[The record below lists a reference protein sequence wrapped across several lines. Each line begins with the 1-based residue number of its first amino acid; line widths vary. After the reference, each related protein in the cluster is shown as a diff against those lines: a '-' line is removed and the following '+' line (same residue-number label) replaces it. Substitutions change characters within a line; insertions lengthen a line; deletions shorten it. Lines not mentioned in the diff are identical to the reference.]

1 MEDLSRLCV
10 HTITTKPWS
19 LEIAVEQYARAGIP
33 GIAVWRDVFERYSV
47 AGARR
52 MVADAGLQ
60 VVSLVRGGFFAAAE
74 ATARKAA
81 VEDNL
86 RMIAEAAELGAPLI
100 VLVCGA
106 DPKQP
111 LVESRKQILDGIRA
125 VAPAAADASV
135 KLAIEPL
142 HPMYADAKSAIPTLK
157 SANDAVAELNLDNV
171 GVALDVYHI
180 WWDPEIE
187 NEIRRCGELGALFAF
202 HVCDWRVPTR
212 DFLLDRT
219 IMGEGCID
227 VAGIRRMVD
236 ETGYTGFIEVEIFS
250 SELWGSDQT
259 AYLQR
264 IVQAFREKV

>member
-33 GIAVWRDVFERYSV
+33 GIAVWRDVLEGRSISAV
-47 AGARR
+47 RSLIAN
-52 MVADAGLQ
+52 AGLQ
-60 VVSLVRGGFFAAAE
+60 VVSLVRGGFFAAAD
-74 ATARKAA
+74 AAARKRA

-106 DPKQP
+106 DPAQP
-111 LVESRKQILDGIRA
+111 LAESRKQILDAIREI
-125 VAPAAADASV
+125 APVAADAGV

-142 HPMYADAKSAIPTLK
+142 HPMYTDTKSAIPTIK
-157 SANDAVAELNLDNV
+157 SANDACVELGLDNV

-180 WWDPEIE
+180 WWDPEVE
-187 NEIRRCGELGALFAF
+187 NEIRRCGEIGALFGF

-236 ETGYTGFIEVEIFS
+236 AAGYTGFIEVEIFS
-250 SELWGSDQT
+250 SELWATDQSK
-259 AYLQR
+259 YLQR
-264 IVQAFREKV
+264 IVQAFLEKV